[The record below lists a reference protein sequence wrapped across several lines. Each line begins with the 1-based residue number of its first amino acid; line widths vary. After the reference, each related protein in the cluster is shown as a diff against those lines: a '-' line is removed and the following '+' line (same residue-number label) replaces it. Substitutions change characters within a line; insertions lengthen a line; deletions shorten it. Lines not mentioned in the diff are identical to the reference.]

1 MRSRKRIRPKRKP
14 PSSKV
19 RKPVPPPTKVE
30 EPPTTYRRA
39 RERERL
45 RREEEREKERGEE
58 ETAFDRRESTER
70 QSACAASGALD
81 SCNFSCAPRNS
92 EGAALHRPC

>member
-1 MRSRKRIRPKRKP
+1 MRSRKPIRRKRKS

-45 RREEEREKERGEE
+45 RREEDGTDAWLPAIFDSYMNIAPSTGTRPSGGTFVRAYPLSD
-58 ETAFDRRESTER
+58 AFGQR
-70 QSACAASGALD
+70 QD
-81 SCNFSCAPRNS
+81 
-92 EGAALHRPC
+92 

>member
-1 MRSRKRIRPKRKP
+1 MRSRKPIRRKRKS

-19 RKPVPPPTKVE
+19 RKPVPSPTKVE

-45 RREEEREKERGEE
+45 RREEQGG
-58 ETAFDRRESTER
+58 DVS
-70 QSACAASGALD
+70 
-81 SCNFSCAPRNS
+81 
-92 EGAALHRPC
+92 

>member
-1 MRSRKRIRPKRKP
+1 MRNMPPRKPIRRKRKP

-19 RKPVPPPTKVE
+19 RKPVPLPTKVE

-45 RREEEREKERGEE
+45 RREEEGG
-58 ETAFDRRESTER
+58 
-70 QSACAASGALD
+70 GA
-81 SCNFSCAPRNS
+81 
-92 EGAALHRPC
+92 

>member
-1 MRSRKRIRPKRKP
+1 MPPRKPIGRKRKS

-45 RREEEREKERGEE
+45 RREAEDG
-58 ETAFDRRESTER
+58 
-70 QSACAASGALD
+70 
-81 SCNFSCAPRNS
+81 P
-92 EGAALHRPC
+92 